1 MSSTWI
7 YGLSVP
13 QFLRGCFVRVFTA
26 ENPWSMTPGKI
37 HGKAWL
43 PNWYSGDNWITQW
56 TRVLL
61 QMTAKWCWWAGRFIN
76 KFEGKDFLSGPLAM
90 DDPVSFALLKSE
102 KGSNIYCNM
111 LYLGYMNI
119 NNNQYIIISY
129 IPVTRVLIQPLAFH
143 WFQA

>member
-1 MSSTWI
+1 
-7 YGLSVP
+7 
-13 QFLRGCFVRVFTA
+13 
-26 ENPWSMTPGKI
+26 
-37 HGKAWL
+37 
-43 PNWYSGDNWITQW
+43 
-56 TRVLL
+56 
-61 QMTAKWCWWAGRFIN
+61 
-76 KFEGKDFLSGPLAM
+76 M

-143 WFQA
+143 